1 MAAGR
6 HRHEGHFQPVTA
18 GFVPEFGKALQ
29 SFVNRAVD
37 AVVTGYGD
45 RLDGLGAWLTA
56 PVRWVE
62 TGLLLVPVPAFI
74 LVVAAGAWLASR
86 RIGFVLAMAALPA
99 ALSGLGVW
107 NEAMQSLAL
116 VVVAVL
122 FVVLLGLP
130 LGVAAARLPRL
141 GRALTP
147 LYDLMQTI
155 PSFVYLIP
163 VAMVLGLGRA
173 PALVATLIYA
183 LPPFA
188 RLTELGLR
196 GVDAGVVEA
205 SRALGLRPRQ
215 EFWLVELPLARPT
228 ILQGLNQA
236 IMMALA
242 MVVVASMIGAKG
254 LGEIVLLGLQRADP
268 GLGFVGGLA
277 IVLLAVLLDRMA
289 QAVLGA
295 PPPSEAERP

>member
-1 MAAGR
+1 MI
-6 HRHEGHFQPVTA
+6 PDWL
-18 GFVPEFGKALQ
+18 PEFGKALQ
-29 SFVNRAVD
+29 RLVNRAVD

-45 RLDGLGAWLTA
+45 DLDGLSRLLTA
-56 PVRWVE
+56 PVRGVE
-62 TGLLLVPVPAFI
+62 VALLHIPVPVFV
-74 LVVAAGAWLASR
+74 LVVAAGAWLAGR
-86 RIGFVLAMAALPA
+86 KVGFALAMALLPLVLA
-99 ALSGLGVW
+99 GLGVW

-122 FVVLLGLP
+122 LVAILGLP
-130 LGVAAARLPRL
+130 LGIAAARLPRL
-141 GRALTP
+141 GRALAP

-196 GVDAGVVEA
+196 GIDAGVVQA
-205 SRALGLRPRQ
+205 ARALGLGPRQ
-215 EFWLVELPLARPT
+215 TLWLVELPLARPT

-268 GLGFVGGLA
+268 GLGFVGGMAIVVLA
-277 IVLLAVLLDRMA
+277 ILLDRMA

-295 PPPSEAERP
+295 RRPLA

>member
-1 MAAGR
+1 MTPDWLPDA
-6 HRHEGHFQPVTA
+6 
-18 GFVPEFGKALQ
+18 GKALQ
-29 SFVNRAVD
+29 RLVNRAVD
-37 AVVTGYGD
+37 AVVTGYSD
-45 RLDGLGAWLTA
+45 DLDGLSALLTA
-56 PVRWVE
+56 PVRAVE
-62 TGLLLVPVPAFI
+62 TALLHIPVPVFI
-74 LVVAAGAWLASR
+74 LAVAAGAWLAR
-86 RIGFVLAMAALPA
+86 RKPSFALGMAVLPLV
-99 ALSGLGVW
+99 LSGLGVW
-107 NEAMQSLAL
+107 TEAMQSLAL

-122 FVVLLGLP
+122 LVALLGLP
-130 LGVAAARLPRL
+130 LGIAAARLPRL
-141 GRALTP
+141 GRALSP

-196 GVDAGVVEA
+196 GVDAGLVQA
-205 SRALGLRPRQ
+205 ARALGLGPRQ
-215 EFWLVELPLARPT
+215 TLWLVELPLARPT

-277 IVLLAVLLDRMA
+277 IVLLAILLDRMA
-289 QAVLGA
+289 QAVLV
-295 PPPSEAERP
+295 ERRREG

>member
-1 MAAGR
+1 M
-6 HRHEGHFQPVTA
+6 TA
-18 GFVPEFGKALQ
+18 TLVPDLGKALQ
-29 SFVNRAVD
+29 GAVNRAVD
-37 AVVTGYGD
+37 ALVTGYGD
-45 RLDGLGAWLTA
+45 RLDGFGAVLTA
-56 PVRWVE
+56 PVRLVE
-62 TGLLLVPVPAFI
+62 TLLQQVPVPAFV
-74 LVVAAGAWLASR
+74 LAVAAGAWLATR
-86 RIGFVLAMAALPA
+86 RIGFALAMAALPL
-99 ALSGLGVW
+99 ALAGLGVW
-107 NEAMQSLAL
+107 SEAMQSLAL
-116 VVVAVL
+116 VAVS
-122 FVVLLGLP
+122 VVLVVLMGLP

-141 GRALTP
+141 GRALAP

-163 VAMVLGLGRA
+163 VAMLLGLGRA
-173 PALVATLIYA
+173 PALVATLVYA

-196 GVDAGVVEA
+196 GVDAGLVEA
-205 SRALGLRPRQ
+205 SRALGLQPRQ
-215 EFWLVELPLARPT
+215 AFWLIELPLARPT

-254 LGEIVLLGLQRADP
+254 LGEVVLLGLQRADP
-268 GLGFVGGLA
+268 GLGFVSGLG

-295 PPPSEAERP
+295 RRTDG

>member
-1 MAAGR
+1 MTLDWL
-6 HRHEGHFQPVTA
+6 PD
-18 GFVPEFGKALQ
+18 FGKTLQ
-29 SFVNRAVD
+29 GLVNRGVD

-45 RLDGLGAWLTA
+45 SLDGFSALLTA
-56 PVRWVE
+56 PVRAVE
-62 TGLLLVPVPAFI
+62 TALLHIPVPAFV
-74 LVVAAGAWLASR
+74 LAVAAGAWLAR
-86 RIGFVLAMAALPA
+86 RRLGFALGMAVLPLVLA
-99 ALSGLGVW
+99 GLGVW
-107 NEAMQSLAL
+107 AEAMQSLAL
-116 VVVAVL
+116 VTVAVL
-122 FVVLLGLP
+122 LVTILGLP

-141 GRALTP
+141 GRALSP

-196 GVDAGVVEA
+196 GIDGELVQAA
-205 SRALGLRPRQ
+205 RALGLGPRRTL
-215 EFWLVELPLARPT
+215 WLIELPLARPT

-277 IVLLAVLLDRMA
+277 IVLLAILLDRMA
-289 QAVLGA
+289 QAVFV
-295 PPPSEAERP
+295 ERRRQG

>member
-1 MAAGR
+1 MPDLGR
-6 HRHEGHFQPVTA
+6 
-18 GFVPEFGKALQ
+18 ALQ
-29 SFVNRAVD
+29 GAVNRAVD
-37 AVVTGYGD
+37 ALVTGYGD
-45 RLDGLGAWLTA
+45 RLDGFSAVLTA
-56 PVRWVE
+56 PVRLVE
-62 TGLLLVPVPAFI
+62 TALQHVPVPAFV
-74 LVVAAGAWLASR
+74 LAVAAGAWLATR
-86 RIGFVLAMAALPA
+86 RIGFVLGMAALPL
-99 ALSGLGVW
+99 ALAGLGVW
-107 NEAMQSLAL
+107 AEAMQSLAL
-116 VVVAVL
+116 VAVAVV

-141 GRALTP
+141 GRALAP

-163 VAMVLGLGRA
+163 VAMLLGLGRA

-196 GVDAGVVEA
+196 GVDAGLVEA
-205 SRALGLRPRQ
+205 SRALGLQPRQ
-215 EFWLVELPLARPT
+215 AFWLIELPLARPV

-254 LGEIVLLGLQRADP
+254 LGEVVLLGLQRADP

-277 IVLLAVLLDRMA
+277 IVILAILLDRMA
-289 QAVLGA
+289 QALLG
-295 PPPSEAERP
+295 RRRTFD

>member
-1 MAAGR
+1 MI
-6 HRHEGHFQPVTA
+6 PDWL
-18 GFVPEFGKALQ
+18 PEFGKALQ
-29 SFVNRAVD
+29 RLVNRAVD

-45 RLDGLGAWLTA
+45 DLDGFSALLTA
-56 PVRWVE
+56 PVRGVE
-62 TGLLLVPVPAFI
+62 TALLHVPVPVFVLAI
-74 LVVAAGAWLASR
+74 AVGAWLAGR
-86 RIGFVLAMAALPA
+86 KIGFALAMALLPLVLA
-99 ALSGLGVW
+99 GLGVW

-122 FVVLLGLP
+122 LVAILGLP
-130 LGVAAARLPRL
+130 LGIAAARLPRL
-141 GRALTP
+141 GRALAP

-196 GVDAGVVEA
+196 GIDAGLVQA
-205 SRALGLRPRQ
+205 ARALGLGPRQ
-215 EFWLVELPLARPT
+215 TLWLVELPLARPT

-268 GLGFVGGLA
+268 GLGFVGGMAIVVLA
-277 IVLLAVLLDRMA
+277 ILLDRMA

-295 PPPSEAERP
+295 RRPLA

>member
-1 MAAGR
+1 MTPDWLPDA
-6 HRHEGHFQPVTA
+6 
-18 GFVPEFGKALQ
+18 GKALQ
-29 SFVNRAVD
+29 RLVNRAVD
-37 AVVTGYGD
+37 AVVIGYGD
-45 RLDGLGAWLTA
+45 DLDGFRALLTA
-56 PVRWVE
+56 PVRAVE
-62 TGLLLVPVPAFI
+62 TALLHIPVPV
-74 LVVAAGAWLASR
+74 LVLAVAAGAWFAR
-86 RIGFVLAMAALPA
+86 RSLGFALGMAILPLVLA
-99 ALSGLGVW
+99 GLGVW
-107 NEAMQSLAL
+107 TEAMQSLAL

-122 FVVLLGLP
+122 LVALLGLP
-130 LGVAAARLPRL
+130 LGIAAARLPRL
-141 GRALTP
+141 GRALSP

-196 GVDAGVVEA
+196 GVDAGLVQA
-205 SRALGLRPRQ
+205 ARALGLGPRQ
-215 EFWLVELPLARPT
+215 TLWLVELPLARPT

-277 IVLLAVLLDRMA
+277 IVLLAILLDRMA
-289 QAVLGA
+289 QAVLV
-295 PPPSEAERP
+295 ERRREG

>member
-1 MAAGR
+1 MI
-6 HRHEGHFQPVTA
+6 PDWL
-18 GFVPEFGKALQ
+18 PEFGKALQ
-29 SFVNRAVD
+29 RLVNRAVD

-45 RLDGLGAWLTA
+45 DLDGFSALLTA
-56 PVRWVE
+56 PVRGVE
-62 TGLLLVPVPAFI
+62 TALLHVPVPVFVLAI
-74 LVVAAGAWLASR
+74 AAGAWLAGR
-86 RIGFVLAMAALPA
+86 KLGFALAMALLPLVLA
-99 ALSGLGVW
+99 GLGVW

-122 FVVLLGLP
+122 LVAILGLP
-130 LGVAAARLPRL
+130 LGIAAARLPRL
-141 GRALTP
+141 GRALAP
-147 LYDLMQTI
+147 FYDLMQTI

-196 GVDAGVVEA
+196 GIDAGLVQA
-205 SRALGLRPRQ
+205 ARALGLGPRQ
-215 EFWLVELPLARPT
+215 TLWLVELPLARPT

-268 GLGFVGGLA
+268 GLGFVGGMAIVVLA
-277 IVLLAVLLDRMA
+277 ILLDRMA

-295 PPPSEAERP
+295 RRPLA

>member
-1 MAAGR
+1 MT
-6 HRHEGHFQPVTA
+6 TA
-18 GFVPEFGKALQ
+18 LVPEFGRALQ
-29 SFVNRAVD
+29 GAINRAVD
-37 AVVTGYGD
+37 ALVTGYGD
-45 RLDGLGAWLTA
+45 RLDGFGAVLTA
-56 PVRWVE
+56 PVRLVE
-62 TGLLLVPVPAFI
+62 TVLQQVPIAAFVLAI
-74 LVVAAGAWLASR
+74 AAGAWLATR
-86 RIGFVLAMAALPA
+86 RIGFTLAMAALPL
-99 ALSGLGVW
+99 ALAGLGVW
-107 NEAMQSLAL
+107 GEAMQSLAL
-116 VVVAVL
+116 VTIAVV

-141 GRALTP
+141 GRALAP

-163 VAMVLGLGRA
+163 VAMLLGLGRA
-173 PALVATLIYA
+173 PALVATLVYA

-196 GVDAGVVEA
+196 GVDAGLVEA
-205 SRALGLRPRQ
+205 ARALGLRPRQ
-215 EFWLVELPLARPT
+215 TFWLIELPLARPT

-254 LGEIVLLGLQRADP
+254 LGEVVLLGLQRADP
-268 GLGFVGGLA
+268 GLGFVGGLG
-277 IVLLAVLLDRMA
+277 IVLLAVLLDRMT

-295 PPPSEAERP
+295 RQPPR

>member
-1 MAAGR
+1 MTAA
-6 HRHEGHFQPVTA
+6 
-18 GFVPEFGKALQ
+18 FVPDFGKTLQ
-29 SFVNRAVD
+29 GAVNRAVD

-45 RLDGLGAWLTA
+45 RLDGIGAVLIA
-56 PVRWVE
+56 PVRLVE
-62 TGLLLVPVPAFI
+62 AGLQSIPVPAF
-74 LVVAAGAWLASR
+74 VMAVAAGAWLATR
-86 RIGFVLAMAALPA
+86 RIGFALGMAALPV
-99 ALSGLGVW
+99 ALLALGVW
-107 NEAMQSLAL
+107 GEAMQSLAL

-141 GRALTP
+141 GRMLAP

-196 GVDAGVVEA
+196 GVDPGFTEA

-215 EFWLVELPLARPT
+215 SFWLVELPLARPT

-289 QAVLGA
+289 QAVLGRRRDA
-295 PPPSEAERP
+295 R

>member
-1 MAAGR
+1 MTPDWLPDA
-6 HRHEGHFQPVTA
+6 
-18 GFVPEFGKALQ
+18 GKALQ
-29 SFVNRAVD
+29 GLVNRAVD
-37 AVVTGYGD
+37 AIVIGYGD
-45 RLDGLGAWLTA
+45 DLDGFRALLTA
-56 PVRWVE
+56 PVRGVE
-62 TGLLLVPVPAFI
+62 MALLHIPIPVFI
-74 LVVAAGAWLASR
+74 LAVAIGAWLAR
-86 RIGFVLAMAALPA
+86 RSLGFALGMATLPLILA
-99 ALSGLGVW
+99 GLGVW
-107 NEAMQSLAL
+107 TEAMQSLAL
-116 VVVAVL
+116 VFVAVL
-122 FVVLLGLP
+122 LVALLGLP
-130 LGVAAARLPRL
+130 LGIAAARLPRL
-141 GRALTP
+141 GRALSP

-188 RLTELGLR
+188 RLTELGLSA
-196 GVDAGVVEA
+196 VDARLVQA
-205 SRALGLRPRQ
+205 ARALGLGPRQ
-215 EFWLVELPLARPT
+215 TLWLVELPLARPT

-277 IVLLAVLLDRMA
+277 IVLLAILLDRMA
-289 QAVLGA
+289 QAVLV
-295 PPPSEAERP
+295 ERRRGG